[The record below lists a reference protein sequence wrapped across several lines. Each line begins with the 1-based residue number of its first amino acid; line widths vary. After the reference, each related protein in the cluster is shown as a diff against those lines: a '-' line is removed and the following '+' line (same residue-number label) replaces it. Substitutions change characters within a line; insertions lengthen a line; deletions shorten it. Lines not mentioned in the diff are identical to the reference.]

1 MDKVMK
7 TTKERSQK
15 FETMPSRKR
24 GEGSVFPKK
33 GSRFLYIQYYGL
45 NGKPIQESSKSA
57 SQTVAL
63 KLLQKRQ
70 GEVANGIV
78 TVDVRKTSYED
89 IRALLIADYKA
100 KKNKSLLT
108 RSDGTQTICG
118 LDHLD
123 GYFSGWQA
131 MRITTDVLRDY
142 NTKKQA
148 ENLDAPTVNRHF
160 ALLRRMMR
168 LAWRESKLR
177 EPPYFPMNRE
187 NGPRKGFVTD
197 EQFQKIRSHL
207 PRILW
212 PLVTFL
218 YFTGVRLGEALLIVW
233 PQVNLD
239 RKEIRL
245 EGEQTK
251 SRSPRIAPLTDEL
264 VGMLKKQFRTDG
276 LAFYST
282 NLRKAWKN
290 ATQLAGCP
298 GILIHDLRRSAV
310 RNLMD
315 DGTQTAVAMSISGH
329 KTEAI
334 FQRYNI
340 TTAQQAHEA
349 MERRERSQKGSA

>member
-1 MDKVMK
+1 MDEVMK
-7 TTKERSQK
+7 TPKQCLQKSETK
-15 FETMPSRKR
+15 PSRKR
-24 GEGSVFPKK
+24 GEGSIFPKK
-33 GSRFLYIQYYGL
+33 GSRFLYIQYYGP
-45 NGKPIQESSKSA
+45 NGKPIQESSKSV
-57 SQTVAL
+57 SQMVAL
-63 KLLQKRQ
+63 KLLRKRQ
-70 GEVANGIV
+70 GEVANGIF
-78 TVDVRKTSYED
+78 TVDVRNTSYEN

-100 KKNKSLLT
+100 KKNKSLLV

-148 ENLDAPTVNRHF
+148 EKLDAPTVNRHF

-187 NGPRKGFVTD
+187 NPPRKGFVTD
-197 EQFQKIRSHL
+197 GQFQKIRSHL
-207 PRILW
+207 PTVLW

-218 YFTGVRLGEALLIVW
+218 YFTGVRLGEALLAVW

-251 SRSPRIAPLTDEL
+251 SGSPRIAPLTDEL

-276 LAFYST
+276 LVFCST

-298 GILIHDLRRSAV
+298 GIVIHDLRRSAV

-349 MERRERSQKGSA
+349 MERRERTQKGSA

>member
-1 MDKVMK
+1 MDEVTK
-7 TTKERSQK
+7 TANAQSQK
-15 FETMPSRKR
+15 PETKRSRKR
-24 GEGSVFPKK
+24 GEGSIFPKK
-33 GSRFLYIQYYGL
+33 DSRFLYIQYYGL
-45 NGKPIQESSKSA
+45 NGKPIQESSKSE
-57 SQTVAL
+57 SYMVAL

-78 TVDVRKTSYED
+78 TVDVRKTRYEN

-108 RSDGTQTICG
+108 KSDGTQNICG

-123 GYFSGWQA
+123 RYFSGWQA
-131 MRITTDVLRDY
+131 TRITTDVLRDY
-142 NTKKQA
+142 NAKKQA
-148 ENLDAPTVNRHF
+148 EGLDAPTVNRHF

-168 LAWRESKLR
+168 LAWREGKLR
-177 EPPYFPMNRE
+177 ELPYFPMNRE

-207 PRILW
+207 PKVLW
-212 PLVTFL
+212 PLMTFL
-218 YFTGVRLGEALLIVW
+218 YFTGVRLGEALSIVW
-233 PQVNLD
+233 PQVDLE

-251 SRSPRIAPLTDEL
+251 SGRPRIAPLTDEL

-276 LAFYST
+276 RIFDST
-282 NLRKAWKN
+282 NLRKAWKK
-290 ATQLAGCP
+290 AMQLAECP
-298 GILIHDLRRSAV
+298 GLLIHDLRRSAI

-315 DGTQTAVAMSISGH
+315 EGTQTAVAMSISGH

-349 MERRERSQKGSA
+349 MERRERAQKGGA

>member
-1 MDKVMK
+1 MDEVMK

-70 GEVANGIV
+70 GEVTNGIV

-218 YFTGVRLGEALLIVW
+218 YFKGVRLGEALLIVW

-251 SRSPRIAPLTDEL
+251 SRSPRIAPFTDEL